1 MDIEYKINFV
11 DNYGGGAITCAA
23 SQYSEVMEMLRN
35 NPDVEDIWVEYWNDE
50 EGFWE
55 A

>member
-11 DNYGGGAITCAA
+11 DTYGGGAIICAA
-23 SQYSEVMEMLRN
+23 SEYSEVMEMLRN
-35 NPDVEDIWVEYWNDE
+35 DPNIEDIWVETWNED
-50 EGFWE
+50 GYWE